1 MQLINSNSKQTW
13 KRSTNR
19 STHIVV
25 YKTLHTMVQ
34 NIDKEDIW
42 NSWNKYYPKLI
53 DGFLEFLWLLS
64 IKSPFWAYLKHHDC
78 HCLLG
83 HLKSKHQ
90 RTLQP
95 ISPAVRNKYL
105 LIEFKMWSLTRLTW
119 LIHTSVLPS
128 IWNPGKIFA
137 PIGQLGQAHMV
148 KKIFLIFLHAG
159 RWSFLLLNFWFS
171 SKLVSKMN

>member
-1 MQLINSNSKQTW
+1 MNYHCGHKLTIFAKLVLIAIWIDEKFPWNDKTSQGNLHQDWLIRNECLFMNNSFTIISGNVLPHVCAHFTKL
-13 KRSTNR
+13 KFRRS
-19 STHIVV
+19 
-25 YKTLHTMVQ
+25 
-34 NIDKEDIW
+34 
-42 NSWNKYYPKLI
+42 
-53 DGFLEFLWLLS
+53 
-64 IKSPFWAYLKHHDC
+64 FWGAEWVC
-78 HCLLG
+78 
-83 HLKSKHQ
+83 
-90 RTLQP
+90 
-95 ISPAVRNKYL
+95 I
-105 LIEFKMWSLTRLTW
+105 LTRLTW